1 MVDIPKKVLDLLNDP
16 KSVKVFATACDCG
29 QPHAIAA
36 GSIASPSPDKMM
48 VGEILMKKSVE
59 NLQKNPKA
67 SFLVVNGMSSYQIVV
82 EKPVRIES
90 GPVLD
95 KMNEALA
102 AIKLHANAVWMFD
115 VKEVYEQGANMDAG
129 KKIA

>member
-1 MVDIPKKVLDLLNDP
+1 MVEIPEKVLEMLNDP
-16 KSVKVFATACDCG
+16 KTVKILVTACGCG

-36 GSIASPSPDKMM
+36 GSVASPSPDKMM
-48 VGEILMKKSVE
+48 VGEILMKNSVE

-67 SFLVVNGMSSYQIVV
+67 SFLLVNGMQSYQIVV
-82 EKPVRIES
+82 EKPVRIDA
-90 GPVLD
+90 GPVVD

-102 AIKLHANAVWMFD
+102 AVKLHANAVWMFD
-115 VKEVYEQGANMDAG
+115 VKEVYEQGANLDAG